1 MTATLDAKQYLRD
14 DGWLDAGDLALTG
27 RDAEVRDQ
35 LIEAVHYL
43 HKRGTIQ
50 NAGAANFSALLPD
63 SPGHILL
70 SAKGLPADVGPER
83 WGIVTFEGEFVGG
96 RLGPGVQ
103 NVRRMH
109 SLAYGRPGVR
119 AVLHTHSYHT
129 TAFAMAHRP
138 IPPNYEPLNRKQK
151 VDIPVAPYRNRNNGD
166 LGNSIVDLLAQHP
179 DTNAVL
185 LSNHGVLAFA
195 GSPKETAEL
204 MATIE
209 EAATLEILAAPLG
222 GSKAIVQ

>member
-1 MTATLDAKQYLRD
+1 MTVTLDPQVHLRE
-14 DGWLDAGDLALTG
+14 DGWLDAGDAVLTG
-27 RDAEVRDQ
+27 RDADVRDE
-35 LIEAVHYL
+35 LIDAVRFL
-43 HKRGTIQ
+43 HERGVLQ
-50 NAGAANFSALLPD
+50 NPGAANFSALLPD
-63 SPGHILL
+63 SPGHVLL

-83 WGIVTFEGEFVGG
+83 WGIVTLDGEFVGG

-103 NVRRMH
+103 NVRKMH
-109 SLAYGRPGVR
+109 TLAYGRPGV
-119 AVLHTHSYHT
+119 ASVLHTHSYHT

-138 IPPNYEPLNRKQK
+138 IPPNYEPLVNRGQR

-166 LGNSIVDLLAQHP
+166 LGNSVRALLAQHP

-195 GSPKETAEL
+195 GSPLKTAEL

-209 EAATLEILAAPLG
+209 EAATLEILAASQG
-222 GSKAIVQ
+222 GSKAIA